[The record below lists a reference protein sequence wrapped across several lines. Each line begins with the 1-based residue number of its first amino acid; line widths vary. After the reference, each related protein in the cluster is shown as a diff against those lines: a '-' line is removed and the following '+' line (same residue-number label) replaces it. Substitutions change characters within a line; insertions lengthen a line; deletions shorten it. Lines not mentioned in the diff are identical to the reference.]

1 MIIAFIAV
9 DRKVI
14 KPLKKLSDATKEVSK
29 GNFDIQTDINSNDEI
44 GQLSEDFNKMTNEL
58 KGIQVLRE
66 DFVSSVSHEFKTP
79 IASIK
84 GYCDLLL
91 QDEGLS
97 EKSSQHINIIHD
109 EISSLSSL
117 SEKVLQLSKL
127 DNMEISIEK
136 EHYYLD
142 EEIRKQ
148 IVSLEPLWSK
158 KDIEFDIN
166 LSKTKVY
173 LDKDLMNIA
182 IKNLIENA
190 IKFSHQKGKIEVSL
204 NASDEETTLKIKDH
218 GIGMS
223 DDVQEHIFDKFYQGD
238 ASHSA
243 RGNGLGLSIVK
254 RILDIMDC
262 SIIVNSELDKGSK
275 FKLVI
280 MI

>member
-204 NASDEETTLKIKDH
+204 NASDEETTLKIKDPWYRN
-218 GIGMS
+218 
-223 DDVQEHIFDKFYQGD
+223 V
-238 ASHSA
+238 
-243 RGNGLGLSIVK
+243 R
-254 RILDIMDC
+254 
-262 SIIVNSELDKGSK
+262 
-275 FKLVI
+275 
-280 MI
+280 